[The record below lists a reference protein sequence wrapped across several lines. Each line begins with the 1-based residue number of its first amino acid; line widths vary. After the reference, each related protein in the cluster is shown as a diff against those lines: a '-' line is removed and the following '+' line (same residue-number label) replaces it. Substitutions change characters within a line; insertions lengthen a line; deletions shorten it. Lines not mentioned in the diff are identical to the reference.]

1 MIPQLNISRILRGAV
16 KRKGAIMDNGF
27 ERELDLQVGERIA
40 LMEEPG
46 YEFPQA
52 LGKAD
57 WAFIV
62 VVPAVSLCLLA
73 LGAVL

>member
-1 MIPQLNISRILRGAV
+1 
-16 KRKGAIMDNGF
+16 MDNGF

>member
-1 MIPQLNISRILRGAV
+1 ME
-16 KRKGAIMDNGF
+16 RKGALLDNGF
-27 ERELDLQVGERIA
+27 ERELDLQVSERIA
-40 LMEEPG
+40 LMEGPG

-57 WAFIV
+57 WTFIV
-62 VVPAVSLCLLA
+62 IVPAVSLCLLA

>member
-1 MIPQLNISRILRGAV
+1 
-16 KRKGAIMDNGF
+16 MDNGF

-57 WAFIV
+57 WALIV
-62 VVPAVSLCLLA
+62 VVPVVSLCLLA